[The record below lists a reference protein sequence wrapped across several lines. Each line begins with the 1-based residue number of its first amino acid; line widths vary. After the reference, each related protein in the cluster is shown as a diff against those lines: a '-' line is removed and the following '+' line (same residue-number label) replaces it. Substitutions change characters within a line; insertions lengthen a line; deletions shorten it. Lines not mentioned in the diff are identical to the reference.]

1 MMKKTRLT
9 PIRLLIYMMAFVGF
23 APAGFAPAGFAQT
36 DATPPAAEKSME
48 VKRIA
53 LVDLSGILR
62 AADANY
68 RVRELL
74 DGQRAKFQE
83 EFRVIEVNLQQSERD
98 LLAKRE
104 LMAKDEYDK
113 LVVAFQARV
122 SSVQKEIQYKR
133 QSIDNA
139 YQKALSDIR
148 KLAIEVITKIASE
161 REIDLILNRDSSVIF
176 LPHLNI
182 SDEVLSRLNER
193 TKNARIEVEIKKP
206 VAQ

>member
-1 MMKKTRLT
+1 MKRTRLT
-9 PIRLLIYMMAFVGF
+9 PVNLFLCMMAFIWF
-23 APAGFAPAGFAQT
+23 APVSFAQADT
-36 DATPPAAEKSME
+36 STPAAKKSME

-53 LVDLSGILR
+53 LVDISGVLR
-62 AADANY
+62 AADANN
-68 RVRELL
+68 RIRELL
-74 DGQRAKFQE
+74 DGQRAKFQD
-83 EFRVIEVNLQQSERD
+83 EFRAIEVELQQSERD

-104 LMAKDEYDK
+104 LMAKEEYDR
-113 LVVAFQARV
+113 LVTAFQARV

-148 KLAIEVITKIASE
+148 GLAIEVITKIASE
-161 REIDLILNRDSSVIF
+161 REIDLILKRYASVIF

-182 SDEVLSRLNER
+182 SDEVLTRLNER

>member
-1 MMKKTRLT
+1 MMKKKRFT
-9 PIRLLIYMMAFVGF
+9 PIKLLVCMMVFIGF
-23 APAGFAPAGFAQT
+23 APASFAQT
-36 DATPPAAEKSME
+36 DAATPAAEKSME

-53 LVDLSGILR
+53 LVDLDGVLR
-62 AADANY
+62 AADANN

-83 EFRVIEVNLQQSERD
+83 EFRAIEVDLQQSERD
-98 LLAKRE
+98 LLAKRD

-113 LVVAFQARV
+113 LVTAFQARV

-148 KLAIEVITKIASE
+148 KLAIDVITKIASE
-161 REIDLILNRDSSVIF
+161 RKIDLILNRDSSVIF

>member
-1 MMKKTRLT
+1 MALIGFT
-9 PIRLLIYMMAFVGF
+9 PVSF
-23 APAGFAPAGFAQT
+23 AEADT
-36 DATPPAAEKSME
+36 TTPAAKKSME

-53 LVDLSGILR
+53 LVDLDGVLR
-62 AADANY
+62 AADANN

-83 EFRVIEVNLQQSERD
+83 EFRTIEVDLQQSERD

-113 LVVAFQARV
+113 FVTDFQARV

-148 KLAIEVITKIASE
+148 GLAIEVITKIASE
-161 REIDLILNRDSSVIF
+161 REVDLILNRNSSVIF

-182 SDEVLSRLNER
+182 SDEVLTRLNER

-206 VAQ
+206 IAQ

>member
-1 MMKKTRLT
+1 MKRTRFT
-9 PIRLLIYMMAFVGF
+9 PINLLLCMMAFIGF
-23 APAGFAPAGFAQT
+23 APVSYGET
-36 DATPPAAEKSME
+36 DPSTPAAKKSME

-53 LVDLSGILR
+53 LVDISGVLR
-62 AADANY
+62 AADANN

-83 EFRVIEVNLQQSERD
+83 EFGAIEVDLQQSERD

-113 LVVAFQARV
+113 LVTEFQARV

-139 YQKALSDIR
+139 YQKASNNIR
-148 KLAIEVITKIASE
+148 RLAMEVITKIASE
-161 REIDLILNRDSSVIF
+161 REIDLVLKRDASVIF

-182 SDEVLSRLNER
+182 SDEVLTRLNER

-206 VAQ
+206 VAK

>member
-1 MMKKTRLT
+1 
-9 PIRLLIYMMAFVGF
+9 MMAFIGF
-23 APAGFAPAGFAQT
+23 APASFAQT
-36 DATPPAAEKSME
+36 DATTPTAEKTME

-53 LVDLSGILR
+53 LVDLDGVLR
-62 AADANY
+62 AADANN

-83 EFRVIEVNLQQSERD
+83 EFRAIEVGLQQSERD

-113 LVVAFQARV
+113 LVTAFQARV

-148 KLAIEVITKIASE
+148 KLAIEVITKIAGE
-161 REIDLILNRDSSVIF
+161 REIDLVLKRDASVIF

-182 SDEVLSRLNER
+182 SDEVLTRLNER
-193 TKNARIEVEIKKP
+193 TKNARIELEIKKP
-206 VAQ
+206 VAK

>member
-1 MMKKTRLT
+1 
-9 PIRLLIYMMAFVGF
+9 MAFFGF
-23 APAGFAPAGFAQT
+23 APVSFAQT
-36 DATPPAAEKSME
+36 DATTPEAEKSME

-53 LVDLSGILR
+53 LVDLDGVLR
-62 AADANY
+62 AADANN

-83 EFRVIEVNLQQSERD
+83 EFRAIEVDLQQSERD

-113 LVVAFQARV
+113 LVTAFQARV

-161 REIDLILNRDSSVIF
+161 RKL
-176 LPHLNI
+176 
-182 SDEVLSRLNER
+182 
-193 TKNARIEVEIKKP
+193 T
-206 VAQ
+206 

>member
-1 MMKKTRLT
+1 MKRTRFT
-9 PIRLLIYMMAFVGF
+9 PINLLLCMIAFIGF
-23 APAGFAPAGFAQT
+23 APVSSAQT
-36 DATPPAAEKSME
+36 DTSTPAAKKSME

-53 LVDLSGILR
+53 LVDIDGVLR
-62 AADANY
+62 AADANN

-83 EFRVIEVNLQQSERD
+83 EFRAVEVDLQQSERD

-113 LVVAFQARV
+113 LVTEFQARV

-139 YQKALSDIR
+139 YQKALSNIR
-148 KLAIEVITKIASE
+148 RLAMEVITKIASE
-161 REIDLILNRDSSVIF
+161 RKIDLILNRDSSVIF

-182 SDEVLSRLNER
+182 SDEVLTRLNER

>member
-1 MMKKTRLT
+1 MMKKTRFT
-9 PIRLLIYMMAFVGF
+9 PIKLLVCMMVFIGF
-23 APAGFAPAGFAQT
+23 APASFAQT
-36 DATPPAAEKSME
+36 DVTTPAAEKSME

-53 LVDLSGILR
+53 LVDLDGVLR
-62 AADANY
+62 AADANN

-83 EFRVIEVNLQQSERD
+83 EFRAIEVDLQQSERD
-98 LLAKRE
+98 LLAKRD

-113 LVVAFQARV
+113 LVTAFQARV

-148 KLAIEVITKIASE
+148 KLAIDVITKIASE
-161 REIDLILNRDSSVIF
+161 RKIDLILNRDSSVIF

-182 SDEVLSRLNER
+182 SDEALSRLNER